1 MLALKKFAR
10 MVLVTVLGIVL
21 ETVLETVLG
30 VVLETI
36 CEQLYLKIG
45 ARAA

>member
-10 MVLVTVLGIVL
+10 MVLVTVLGI
-21 ETVLETVLG
+21 VLETVLG